1 MINLKQLRVF
11 CEAAKCENFTLAAKK
26 LFITQPA
33 VTAQIKMFEDQC
45 NLKLFKKKGRN
56 IYLTDEGKTLYDYAR
71 KIFEWEKEIENLID
85 DMRHLKRGTLRLGVN
100 KTYARYFMPF
110 VITGFR
116 EAYPHIKINLDEGS
130 SLDMIYSLV
139 DLRNELAVIA
149 KVGDHP
155 NVCFIPFSQEEIVL
169 ILAPD
174 HPLAT
179 RKTVPVKEL
188 EEEPIIM
195 KEAGSGT
202 RLLVNKLF
210 EASGLTPNILME
222 TSNTEFIKQLVQRGE
237 GLSFL
242 VREAVAIELHEKKL
256 TTVPIRGKR
265 TFLDVSIAY
274 LKNQTLSPAAQSF
287 LDVLLR
293 ISSSERPDQ
302 GIRAIMGDMLA
313 LWRKEIS
320 VP

>member
-33 VTAQIKMFEDQC
+33 VTAQIRMFEDQC
-45 NLKLFKKKGRN
+45 DLKLFKKKGRN

-85 DMRHLKRGTLRLGVN
+85 DMRDLKRGTLRLGVN

-155 NVCFIPFSQEEIVL
+155 NVCFIPFSQEEIIL

-179 RKTVPVKEL
+179 KTTLSVKEL

-313 LWRKEIS
+313 RWRKEIS

>member
-1 MINLKQLRVF
+1 MINLNQLRVF

-85 DMRHLKRGTLRLGVN
+85 DMRDLKRGTLRLGVN

-179 RKTVPVKEL
+179 KTTVSVKEL

-313 LWRKEIS
+313 RWRKEIS

>member
-1 MINLKQLRVF
+1 MINLNQLRVF
-11 CEAAKCENFTLAAKK
+11 CQAAKCENFTLAAKK

-85 DMRHLKRGTLRLGVN
+85 DMRDLKRGTLRLGVN

-179 RKTVPVKEL
+179 KTTVSVKEL

-256 TTVPIRGKR
+256 TTVPIGRER

-293 ISSSERPDQ
+293 ISSRERPDQ
-302 GIRAIMGDMLA
+302 GIRAIMGEMLA
-313 LWRKEIS
+313 RWRKEVS